1 MDSKQYRW
9 GVGGIDSD
17 LGIFYFIKYVELF
30 TCYICKSAEQ
40 IPGVFFL
47 QKMASPRLATRFRLA
62 TFRPPPSAI
71 LFLHVCHPKTTG
83 RHMSA

>member
-40 IPGVFFL
+40 IPGVFFAENGISA
-47 QKMASPRLATRFRLA
+47 ASNKVPTGNLPTAAIGNFVSARV
-62 TFRPPPSAI
+62 PP
-71 LFLHVCHPKTTG
+71 
-83 RHMSA
+83 

>member
-17 LGIFYFIKYVELF
+17 LGIFYFIKYVELYA
-30 TCYICKSAEQ
+30 TYASRRSKSQ
-40 IPGVFFL
+40 VFFS